1 MTILHQA
8 YPLICNSKIQNYA
21 ANYIESAL
29 YQPIQ
34 LRHFAGLDT
43 VDDVNIWLHGLVV
56 VVAGPFHHDIR
67 RDAEGEGVDDE
78 GTAAGMGADEFPF
91 RMNFILA
98 LIAFVGRDSDFL
110 VNAGKFA

>member
-1 MTILHQA
+1 M
-8 YPLICNSKIQNYA
+8 S
-21 ANYIESAL
+21 L

-34 LRHFAGLDT
+34 LRHLAGLDG
-43 VDDVNIWLHGLVV
+43 VDDVDIWLHGLVV
-56 VVAGPFHHDIR
+56 VVAGPLHYDIR

-78 GTAAGMGADEFPF
+78 GAAAGVGADEFPF

-98 LIAFVGRDSDFL
+98 FIALVGRDSDFL